1 MPSHDVLIIG
11 AGLAGQRAA
20 LAAAREGATVAIM
33 SKVHPV
39 RSHSNA
45 AAGGINAAL
54 NPDDSW
60 ESHAFDTVKGSDY
73 LGDQDAIEI
82 MCREAPDE
90 VLWLEHHGVTFHR
103 NAEGRLG
110 TRAFGGASAAR
121 TYYIADITGQALLHV
136 LYEQLMKHHEQVDRY
151 EEWFVTALLQDEEG
165 NCCGAIARNIRDGA
179 MELFA
184 AKAVILASGGAG
196 QCFKPT
202 TNALICTGDG
212 IAQAYRLGAPVMD
225 MEMIQYH
232 PTTLAGNGILITEGA
247 RGEGAHLYNAEGERF
262 MERYAPNKLELA
274 SRDVVSRS
282 EQTEINE
289 GRGFPDGTVALDIT
303 KVPRKRTL
311 EALREIVNIGRDF
324 AGVDIT
330 REPIHI
336 KPGCHYIMGGVKTDV
351 WGETSIPGL
360 YAAGEVACV
369 SVHGGN
375 RLGANSLLDTL
386 IFGRRSGEHA
396 ARRAIGMPM
405 PTPSRASLHDEEAM
419 IAGILRRERN
429 ASRPSRRV
437 SEIKDELGTM
447 MNEKCAVFR
456 DEAGLIEAHGI
467 IRRLKEEAETASI
480 DDRGTVFNQDVLG
493 AIELGYMLDVAEC
506 IVVGA
511 LERKESRGAQFRLD
525 FPKRNDDEWL
535 KHINLSMNGGD
546 APKVSYSPVTI
557 TRYEPQ
563 ERTY

>member
-1 MPSHDVLIIG
+1 MPAHDVLIIG

-20 LAAAREGATVAIM
+20 IAAAGAGASVAIM

-82 MCREAPDE
+82 MCREAPGE

-103 NAEGRLG
+103 NPEGKLG

-136 LYEQLMKHHEQVDRY
+136 LYEQLMKHHETVDRY
-151 EEWFVTALLQDEEG
+151 EEWFVTALVQDEAGE
-165 NCCGAIARNIRDGA
+165 CCGAIARNIRDGA

-184 AKAVILASGGAG
+184 AKSVILASGGAG

-212 IAQAYRLGAPVMD
+212 IAQAYRIGAPLMD

-336 KPGCHYIMGGVKTDV
+336 KPGCHYIMGGVKAGV
-351 WGETSIPGL
+351 WGETSIAGL

-396 ARRAIGMPM
+396 AERAAGMAM
-405 PTPSRASLHDEEAM
+405 PPPAQSGLAAEQKLID
-419 IAGILRRERN
+419 GILGRGKDGGRRI
-429 ASRPSRRV
+429 

-447 MNEKCAVFR
+447 MNEKVAVFR
-456 DEAGLIEAHGI
+456 DEAGLTEAMEI
-467 IRRLKEEAETASI
+467 VQRLKEESRSAYV

-493 AIELGYMLDVAEC
+493 AIELGYMLDCAEA
-506 IVVGA
+506 IVLGA
-511 LERKESRGAQFRLD
+511 LERRESRGAQFRLD
-525 FPKRNDDEWL
+525 YPERNDDEWL
-535 KHINLSMNGGD
+535 KHITISMNGGD
-546 APKVSYSPVTI
+546 APKVDYAPVTM
-557 TRYEPQ
+557 TQWEPQ